1 MKTPKKDTHAAEVGK
16 SIEQVQQRMKDEA
29 QAWKK
34 LLENLQK
41 LRTGPL
47 GQTKRTTPENKAE

>member
-1 MKTPKKDTHAAEVGK
+1 VETPKKDKHAAEAGK

-34 LLENLQK
+34 LLESLQK
-41 LRTGPL
+41 LKTGPL
-47 GQTKRTTPENKAE
+47 GQTKRTTPENKTE